1 MRVDGGTGEAYLLGQ
16 EANTMADF
24 SGFPR
29 ETVAFLAALEEN
41 NDRDWFKAHKR
52 EFEGAV
58 IAPARAYV
66 EAMGESLRD
75 LAPGIMAIPRID
87 QSIFRFHRDTRFS
100 NDKRPFKTHL
110 GIFLWEGPRAKLEN
124 PGFYLH
130 LEKDRL
136 MIGGG
141 MHCFT
146 KDQLPIYREAV
157 DHDRSGAA
165 LQEILDAGAA
175 HFPGGGAAYIPDY
188 KRVPPGY
195 PKDHPRAELLKKKGV
210 TFGEEGP
217 IPDALFGPGALDYV
231 LARFETMRDL
241 HGWLK
246 ANVLR

>member
-1 MRVDGGTGEAYLLGQ
+1 
-16 EANTMADF
+16 MATF
-24 SGFPR
+24 SGFPT

-41 NDRDWFKAHKR
+41 NDRDWFKAHKG
-52 EFEGAV
+52 EFEAAV

-66 EAMGESLRD
+66 EAMGERLQD

-100 NDKRPFKTHL
+100 NDKRPFKTHI
-110 GIFLWEGPRAKLEN
+110 GIFLWEGPRKKLEN

-141 MHCFT
+141 MHFFT
-146 KDQLPIYREAV
+146 KDQLPVYRDAV
-157 DHDRSGAA
+157 IHERRGPE
-165 LQEILDAGAA
+165 LQRILDAGAES
-175 HFPGGGAAYIPDY
+175 FPGGGKAYIPDY
-188 KRVPPGY
+188 KRVPQGY

-217 IPDALFGPGALDYV
+217 VPDALFGPGALDYV
-231 LARFETMRDL
+231 YDRFERMRPL
-241 HGWLK
+241 HEWLK
-246 ANVLR
+246 ANILV